1 MAYIQ
6 ERTGKNGKTNY
17 RVQIRLKGHPTQ
29 TATFERKT
37 DAKRWVQQIESA
49 IREGRNFK
57 TTEAKKHTLADLIN
71 RYQREIL
78 DSRAKKKKDQTVQ
91 LDWWKDQIGICTIAD
106 IRPSLISEMR
116 EKLLNELN
124 TKGRKRSPATVVR
137 YMAALSHAFSIAVK
151 EWEWLESNP
160 MVKVSKP
167 KEPRGRVRF
176 LSDGERVRLLQSC
189 KESNNKYLYP
199 VVVLALSSG
208 MRQNEV
214 MSLKWSQVDFG
225 YRRIILEETKN
236 GERRAI
242 PIVGHALELLLKH
255 EQEKPKSEFLFPSKV
270 DVNKPMDLRKPW
282 HAAILK
288 AEIENFRF
296 HDLRHS
302 AASYLAMNGATLT
315 EIAEILGHKTMQMV
329 RRYSHLSE
337 SHITNV
343 VSSMNDKIFSDD

>member
-1 MAYIQ
+1 MAAIQ
-6 ERTGKNGKTNY
+6 ARESGDGKKHY
-17 RVQIRLKGHPTQ
+17 RVLIRLKGVPNQ
-29 TATFERKT
+29 SATFERLT
-37 DAKRWVQQIESA
+37 DAKRWAQQTEAS
-49 IREGRNFK
+49 IREGRHFK
-57 TTEAKKHTLADLIN
+57 TSEAKKHTVKELID
-71 RYQREIL
+71 RYQSDVL
-78 DSRAKKKKDQTVQ
+78 SKNPKKLKSQTFQ
-91 LDWWKDQIGICTIAD
+91 YEWWAGQIGDYSLAD

-176 LSDGERVRLLQSC
+176 LSDGERVRLLQAC

-282 HAAILK
+282 HTAILK

-343 VSSMNDKIFSDD
+343 VSSMNDKIFK